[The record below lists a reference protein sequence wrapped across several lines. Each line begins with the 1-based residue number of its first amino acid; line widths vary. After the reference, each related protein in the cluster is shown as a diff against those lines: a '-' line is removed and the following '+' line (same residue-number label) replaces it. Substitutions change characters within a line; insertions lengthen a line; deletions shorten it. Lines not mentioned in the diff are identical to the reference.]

1 MRAIA
6 GSIRSLFPRLESIYV
21 ASRAITAA
29 AVLVWML
36 TSVQTDSA
44 HRALAFGMVIFGA
57 HLLVFYFIWRKRPKF
72 ISDVFAYSL
81 IFDIIFVTYL
91 IKYTGGAFSGFYLLY
106 YVAIMFS
113 AYYFSLN
120 TCVGLSFAITT
131 VYIVSNPELL
141 TKISLIELAIRV
153 GFAWFFAYA
162 VGYVSRHMRQS
173 EGKLLKLLD
182 TLNESTTEL
191 ERSQTRVETI
201 YETARVLGEIHDE
214 KEITDNVLDIAE
226 NILGFEMCSIQFLA
240 GAGGEL
246 HERARLQDSRRRT
259 DKLRER
265 VRLEGVAAAVIDT
278 GVAQR
283 LIDLDGKHG
292 YLPMS
297 ESAKSALIV
306 PMISHSKVLGLLQA
320 ESNKVNRFNEMDQ
333 KVFSILAASAAMAYE
348 NSRLNR
354 ELEKMVII
362 DELTGVY
369 NYRYFNE
376 KLADEKKRAARYR
389 QPLSLLMVDID
400 WFKRCNDTYGHE
412 AGNVLLKGIVGVIK
426 VNIRDTD
433 VLARYGGEE
442 FIVILP
448 QTLHEDAHLIA
459 ERIRSE
465 IDNSRFGD
473 GVKYPLLHA
482 TVSIGITTFP
492 DNGRNEEEIVQLVD
506 RAMYLAKGQGK
517 NAVAT
522 V

>member
-1 MRAIA
+1 
-6 GSIRSLFPRLESIYV
+6 
-21 ASRAITAA
+21 
-29 AVLVWML
+29 
-36 TSVQTDSA
+36 
-44 HRALAFGMVIFGA
+44 
-57 HLLVFYFIWRKRPKF
+57 
-72 ISDVFAYSL
+72 
-81 IFDIIFVTYL
+81 
-91 IKYTGGAFSGFYLLY
+91 
-106 YVAIMFS
+106 
-113 AYYFSLN
+113 
-120 TCVGLSFAITT
+120 
-131 VYIVSNPELL
+131 
-141 TKISLIELAIRV
+141 
-153 GFAWFFAYA
+153 
-162 VGYVSRHMRQS
+162 
-173 EGKLLKLLD
+173 
-182 TLNESTTEL
+182 
-191 ERSQTRVETI
+191 
-201 YETARVLGEIHDE
+201 
-214 KEITDNVLDIAE
+214 
-226 NILGFEMCSIQFLA
+226 
-240 GAGGEL
+240 
-246 HERARLQDSRRRT
+246 
-259 DKLRER
+259 
-265 VRLEGVAAAVIDT
+265 
-278 GVAQR
+278 
-283 LIDLDGKHG
+283 
-292 YLPMS
+292 MS

>member
-1 MRAIA
+1 MRVVA
-6 GSIRSLFPRLESIYV
+6 GSIRSLFPRLESIYI

-36 TSVQTDSA
+36 TSAQTDSA
-44 HRALAFGMVIFGA
+44 HRALAFGMVIFGV

-72 ISDVFAYSL
+72 IGDVFAYSL

-182 TLNESTTEL
+182 SLNESTTEL

-214 KEITDNVLDIAE
+214 REITDNVLDIAE

-240 GAGGEL
+240 GAGAEL

-265 VRLEGVAAAVIDT
+265 VRLEGIAATVIDT

-283 LIDLDGKHG
+283 LVDLDDKRG

-320 ESNKVNRFNEMDQ
+320 ESNRANRFNEMDQ

-348 NSRLNR
+348 NSRLNH

-369 NYRYFNE
+369 NYRYFSE

-426 VNIRDTD
+426 VSIRDTD

-465 IDNSRFGD
+465 VENSRFGD

>member
-1 MRAIA
+1 MRAVT

-21 ASRAITAA
+21 SSRAITAV

-36 TSVQTDSA
+36 TTPQTDSV
-44 HRALAFGMVIFGA
+44 HSALGFGMVIFGA
-57 HLLVFYFIWRKRPKF
+57 HLLIFYFIWRKRPKF
-72 ISDVFAYSL
+72 INEVFAYSL

-91 IKYTGGAFSGFYLLY
+91 IRYTGGAFSGFYLLY

-141 TKISLIELAIRV
+141 TKISLIELSIRV
-153 GFAWFFAYA
+153 GFAWFFAYS
-162 VGYVSRHMRQS
+162 VGYVSRHIKLS

-182 TLNESTTEL
+182 SLNESTTEL

-214 KEITDNVLDIAE
+214 KEITDNVLDIAD

-240 GAGGEL
+240 GTGGEL
-246 HERARLQDSRRRT
+246 QERARLQDEKRHTANLRT
-259 DKLRER
+259 R
-265 VRLEGVAAAVIDT
+265 VPLEGIAANVIDT

-283 LIDLDGKHG
+283 LIELADRHG
-292 YLPMS
+292 YHPIS
-297 ESAKSALIV
+297 ASAKSALIV
-306 PMISHSKVLGLLQA
+306 PMISHGKVMGLLQA
-320 ESNKVNRFNEMDQ
+320 ESNQVNRFDEMDQ

-348 NSRLNR
+348 NSRLNH

-369 NYRYFNE
+369 NYRYFSE

-389 QPLSLLMVDID
+389 QPLSLLMLDID

-412 AGNVLLKGIVGVIK
+412 AGNELLKGIVGAIK
-426 VNIRDTD
+426 KNIRDTD

-448 QTLHEDAHLIA
+448 QTSHEDAHVIA
-459 ERIRSE
+459 ERIRAE
-465 IDNSRFGD
+465 VDNSHFGD
-473 GVKYPLLHA
+473 GVKYPPLHA
-482 TVSIGITTFP
+482 TVSVGITTFP
-492 DNGRNEEEIVQLVD
+492 DNGRTEEEIVQLVD

-517 NAVAT
+517 NTVAT

>member
-1 MRAIA
+1 MRTAA
-6 GSIRSLFPRLESIYV
+6 GTIRSLFPRLESIYV
-21 ASRAITAA
+21 ASRAITAV
-29 AVLVWML
+29 AVIVWML

-44 HRALAFGMVIFGA
+44 HRALSFGMLIFGV
-57 HLLVFYFIWRKRPKF
+57 HLLIFYFIWRKRPKF
-72 ISDVFAYSL
+72 INEVFAYSL

-131 VYIVSNPELL
+131 MYIVSNPQLL
-141 TKISLIELAIRV
+141 TEISLIELAMRV

-162 VGYVSRHMRQS
+162 VGYVSLHMKLS

-182 TLNESTTEL
+182 SLNESTTEL

-240 GAGGEL
+240 GAGEEL

-265 VRLEGVAAAVIDT
+265 VRLDGVAATVITT

-283 LIDLDGKHG
+283 LIDFDEKPG
-292 YLPMS
+292 YLPVLK
-297 ESAKSALIV
+297 SAKSALIV
-306 PMISHSKVLGLLQA
+306 PMISHSKVLGLLQT
-320 ESNKVNRFNEMDQ
+320 ESTRVNRFNEMDQ

-348 NSRLNR
+348 NSRLNH
-354 ELEKMVII
+354 ELEKMVVI
-362 DELTGVY
+362 DELTGIY
-369 NYRYFNE
+369 NYRYFSE

-412 AGNVLLKGIVGVIK
+412 AGNVLLKGVVGAIK

-448 QTLHEDAHLIA
+448 QTSHEDAQVIA
-459 ERIRSE
+459 ERIRLE
-465 IDNSRFGD
+465 VDNSRFGD

-506 RAMYLAKGQGK
+506 RAMYVAKGQGK